1 MVIPL
6 ANVNCQGPLWT
17 QWNSSCT
24 VGRLDR
30 YSEVSISNRLLLFII
45 RHFLQLMTLNRCR
58 LLLKLGKFSVLDFYL
73 MPTFIDFQHFQK
85 DFSISTIII
94 TINIDIY
101 LMNRVNSNSRHLLKS
116 QLLFNLDI
124 SSISTLNIYSTFMI
138 SRKFRLPMFIRDRL
152 LIETWERVRTKKV

>member
-1 MVIPL
+1 MVNSK
-6 ANVNCQGPLWT
+6 ANGQSIQSFIAHCSTAFLHQGHDASAQFILIVVIGILKFEFWI
-17 QWNSSCT
+17 
-24 VGRLDR
+24 VIKYFIAM
-30 YSEVSISNRLLLFII
+30 YSQVSISNRLLLFII

-101 LMNRVNSNSRHLLKS
+101 LMNGVNF
-116 QLLFNLDI
+116 QF
-124 SSISTLNIYSTFMI
+124 STLIIVTTFI
-138 SRKFRLPMFIRDRL
+138 
-152 LIETWERVRTKKV
+152 

>member
-1 MVIPL
+1 MDFKAFL
-6 ANVNCQGPLWT
+6 FQD
-17 QWNSSCT
+17 WNLIYRST
-24 VGRLDR
+24 

-58 LLLKLGKFSVLDFYL
+58 LLLKLGKFLVLDFYL

-101 LMNRVNSNSRHLLKS
+101 LMNGVNF
-116 QLLFNLDI
+116 QF
-124 SSISTLNIYSTFMI
+124 STLIIVTTFI
-138 SRKFRLPMFIRDRL
+138 
-152 LIETWERVRTKKV
+152 

>member
-1 MVIPL
+1 MKKKNL
-6 ANVNCQGPLWT
+6 YT
-17 QWNSSCT
+17 TRSCICKLLEIFT
-24 VGRLDR
+24 NFI

-101 LMNRVNSNSRHLLKS
+101 LMNRVNPNFRPLLQSR
-116 QLLFNLDI
+116 LLFNLDI
-124 SSISTLNIYSTFMI
+124 SSITTLNIDPTFII
-138 SRKFRLPMFIRDRL
+138 SRKSPLPTFIQYRP
-152 LIETWERVRTKKV
+152 LIQT

>member
-1 MVIPL
+1 MERFL
-6 ANVNCQGPLWT
+6 SENSFLQGVRPFLNTIWRT
-17 QWNSSCT
+17 YTKPNFCHSM
-24 VGRLDR
+24 

-45 RHFLQLMTLNRCR
+45 QHFLQLMTLNRCR

-101 LMNRVNSNSRHLLKS
+101 LMNGVNF
-116 QLLFNLDI
+116 QF
-124 SSISTLNIYSTFMI
+124 STLIIVTTFI
-138 SRKFRLPMFIRDRL
+138 
-152 LIETWERVRTKKV
+152 